1 MKLYNRDRGSIIY
14 GTKGSVVMDR
24 DGYEVYDIKGKKT
37 DEFLTGRQTST
48 SDLVGRDAMTD
59 AHFANFIN
67 SARGLDTLHSPISI
81 ANISVTMLLISNIA
95 WIRDR
100 EMKLNPANGHIVN
113 DPEAMKLWGREYEK
127 GWEVTV

>member
-1 MKLYNRDRGSIIY
+1 
-14 GTKGSVVMDR
+14 MDR
-24 DGYEVYDIKGKKT
+24 DGYEVYDLKGKKT

-67 SARGLDTLHSPISI
+67 SARGLDTLHSPIAI

-95 WIRDR
+95 WIKDR
-100 EMKLNPANGHIVN
+100 EMKLDTKTGHILN

-127 GWEVTV
+127 GWEVTI